1 MSLMGKRQIIA
12 SSVGCDVELPA
23 VALRCLAAGVSIG
36 SCGLLSGPSCIGMWD
51 VGFSVPRHA
60 KDGDVARHL
69 SNDGSN
75 GWLRMP
81 LFLSRF
87 IKHRTGLAVLPG

>member
-1 MSLMGKRQIIA
+1 
-12 SSVGCDVELPA
+12 
-23 VALRCLAAGVSIG
+23 
-36 SCGLLSGPSCIGMWD
+36 MWD

-60 KDGDVARHL
+60 KSHDVARHL

-75 GWLRMP
+75 GWLRML